1 MIIEECIRNYLA
13 NKLDVP
19 VYMEKPENKPEK
31 YVIVQKTGGGISE
44 HIWRAIVAIQSY
56 ADSMFDAAELN
67 QEAIQAMLGII
78 QLDEISSCKLN
89 SSYEYTDTSEKKYRY
104 QAVFDLVNY

>member
-1 MIIEECIRNYLA
+1 MIIEECIRNYLD

-44 HIWRAIVAIQSY
+44 HLWRAIVAIQSY
-56 ADSMFDAAELN
+56 ADSMLDAAELN
-67 QEAIQAMLGII
+67 EEVIQAMLDII
-78 QLDEISSCKLN
+78 LLDEISSCKLN
-89 SSYEYTDTSEKKYRY
+89 SSYEYTDTTEKKYRY

>member
-1 MIIEECIRNYLA
+1 MIIEECIRNYLD

-44 HIWRAIVAIQSY
+44 HLWRPIVAVQSY
-56 ADSMFDAAELN
+56 ADSMLDAAELN
-67 QEAIQAMLGII
+67 EEVIQAMLDII
-78 QLDEISSCKLN
+78 LLDEISSCKLN
-89 SSYEYTDTSEKKYRY
+89 SSYEYTDTTEKKYRY

>member
-1 MIIEECIRNYLA
+1 MIVEECIRNYLA

-44 HIWRAIVAIQSY
+44 HLWRAIVAVQSY

-67 QEAIQAMLGII
+67 EEVIQAMLDII
-78 QLDEISSCKLN
+78 ELDEISSCKLN
-89 SSYEYTDTSEKKYRY
+89 SSYEYTDTTEKKYRY